1 MIKSFITPN
10 NCSSVGDIMG
20 KVVAVQNG
28 KIVDQSPS
36 HMHCDTPDGLNYMFK
51 KNGSEKDITI
61 FVIDR
66 PNCCTYA
73 VNVKGVDTTSTSIE
87 YVGPKDVLPALM
99 CTGLLSGMSLV
110 AVD

>member
-1 MIKSFITPN
+1 MIKSFIIATG
-10 NCSSVGDIMG
+10 SSNVGDIVGKIIAAQHG
-20 KVVAVQNG
+20 KVV
-28 KIVDQSPS
+28 DQ
-36 HMHCDTPDGLNYMFK
+36 HTNFMHCVSPGIDYMFK

-61 FVIDR
+61 FVIDK
-66 PNCCTYA
+66 PNRCAYA
-73 VNVKGVDTTSTSIE
+73 INVKEVDATSTGIE